1 MPIKGLD
8 SDERILITTQEY
20 VNILMGIVAFFGSY
34 LFKNAMDRIKELETA
49 DAQNKLLM
57 QQLELQLAGNYAK
70 RADVEKLN
78 TDWFKRLSKLDELDK
93 LIASSYVSKEDFT
106 KSFEAV
112 LKKLDKIEDKLDH
125 KADKD

>member
-1 MPIKGLD
+1 M
-8 SDERILITTQEY
+8 TTQEY

-49 DAQNKLLM
+49 DAQNKLFM

-70 RADVEKLN
+70 RTDVEKLN
-78 TDWFKRLSKLDELDK
+78 TDWFKRLNKLDELDK

-112 LKKLDKIEDKLDH
+112 FKKLDKIEDKLDH

>member
-1 MPIKGLD
+1 M
-8 SDERILITTQEY
+8 TTQEY

-34 LFKNAMDRIKELETA
+34 LFKNIMDKLEELEKQ
-49 DAQNKLLM
+49 DAQQKIDL
-57 QQLELQLAGNYAK
+57 QKLELQLAGNYAK
-70 RADVEKLN
+70 RHDVDKLIS
-78 TDWFKRLSKLDELDK
+78 DVFLKLSKLDELDR

-106 KSFEAV
+106 RSFEAV

>member
-1 MPIKGLD
+1 M
-8 SDERILITTQEY
+8 TTQEY

-34 LFKNAMDRIKELETA
+34 LFKNVMDKIKELEKQ
-49 DAQNKLLM
+49 DAHQRVVLQKLGM
-57 QQLELQLAGNYAK
+57 QLVGNYAK
-70 RADVEKLN
+70 RHDVDKLIS
-78 TDWFKRLSKLDELDK
+78 DVSLKLGKLDELNR

-106 KSFEAV
+106 RSVEAV